1 MQFGPYRV
9 NPDTGELWNGGTKLR
24 VPEQPFQVLIALIER
39 PGQLVTREEL
49 RDRLWPADTH
59 VDYDHALTTAVKKLR
74 RALHDSPLH
83 PRYIETLPKRGYRFI
98 APVEKAGKEPDPIGV
113 PKAEEPADTADAAR
127 AISQRNML
135 AVTLA
140 VAAAAGLIW
149 FSRPEPAAPAPRVRR
164 FSISHPTQTSGRGLR
179 AAVSPDGAT
188 LAWVGPGPASPIWI
202 RALDREEPRRLEGT
216 EGADLVSW
224 SPDSQ
229 YLAFAKD
236 SALRK
241 VSVHGGPVTVLCPL
255 SGSIF
260 GGSAWS
266 RDGRTIMFSTGLPPV
281 LFEVSS
287 QGGQPTP
294 LPDPVV
300 TPAGGGNLDPH
311 FLPVEGR
318 RLLAFSAGGPNSH
331 DLVIR
336 DIDSGRQ
343 ETLGPGRRPNY
354 SPQGLLL
361 YQADGAEGGL
371 WAMPFDPEQLT
382 ATGPPLLVAETGVQ
396 PTLSSEGDLVYVDE
410 PRTAPQQLA
419 LYDRSG
425 ERMSFIGRPQDRVA
439 TPSFSPDGSR
449 IAYRGLEQGNYDIWV
464 QNIEGPT
471 RLRISSN
478 LAMDAD
484 PLWTP
489 GGDRLVWRADRDGN
503 NDIYTRSIDGLDE
516 EAALITGPDG
526 ERPVDWGPGDRLIY
540 SISGF
545 DAGADLWVAQP
556 GNDGGALQARPL
568 LDSEFNE
575 TIGRLSP
582 DGRYLA
588 YCSDESGA
596 YEVYVRPFG
605 NGGGRPY
612 QVSRNGGC
620 QPRWSAAG
628 DELFFVSGSTVYAAQ
643 AATAP
648 DLVIGQPDALF
659 QHMGVATGSPFV
671 TTYDVAPDSETFVL
685 IERLEQPPS
694 ASSGSVVRVV
704 ENWWAE
710 LSAPAAQ

>member
-9 NPDTGELWNGGTKLR
+9 NPATGELWNGGTKLR

-59 VDYDHALTTAVKKLR
+59 LDYDHALTTAVKKLR
-74 RALHDSPLH
+74 RTLHDSPLH

-98 APVEKAGKEPDPIGV
+98 APVEKEEKEPDLDRAPQ
-113 PKAEEPADTADAAR
+113 AEESVDAGR
-127 AISQRNML
+127 AVRQRNML
-135 AVTLA
+135 AAALA
-140 VAAAAGLIW
+140 VAAAGGLIW
-149 FSRPEPAAPAPRVRR
+149 LSLPEAAAPAPRVRR
-164 FSISHPTQTSGRGLR
+164 FSISPPMQAPGRGLR
-179 AAVSPDGAT
+179 AAVSPDGST
-188 LAWVGPGPASPIWI
+188 LAWVGPGPVSPIWI
-202 RALDREEPRRLEGT
+202 RTLDREEPRQLEGT
-216 EGADLVSW
+216 DGADLVSW

-229 YLAFAKD
+229 YLAFSKD

-241 VSVHGGPVTVLCPL
+241 VSVYGGPVTVLCPL

-266 RDGRTIMFSTGLPPV
+266 PDGRTIVFSTGLPPV

-300 TPAGGGNLDPH
+300 TAAGGGNLDPH
-311 FLPVEGR
+311 FLSLEGR
-318 RLLAFSAGGPNSH
+318 RLLAFAAGGPNAH
-331 DLVIR
+331 HLVIR
-336 DIDSGRQ
+336 DLETGQQ
-343 ETLGPGRRPNY
+343 EILGPGRRPNY
-354 SPQGLLL
+354 SPNGLLL

-371 WAMPFDPEQLT
+371 WAMPFDAEQLE
-382 ATGPPLLVAETGVQ
+382 ATGPPLPVAETGVQ
-396 PTLSSEGDLVYVDE
+396 PTLSSSGDLVYVDE
-410 PRTAPQQLA
+410 PRPAPQQLA

-425 ERMSFIGRPQDRVA
+425 ERLSFIGRPHDRIA
-439 TPSFSPDGSR
+439 TPAFSPDGSR

-464 QNIEGPT
+464 QNVEGPT
-471 RLRISSN
+471 RLRVSSN
-478 LAMDAD
+478 LAIDAD

-489 GGDRLVWRADRDGN
+489 SGDRLVWRADREGN
-503 NDIYTRSIDGLDE
+503 ADIYTRSIDGQDQ
-516 EAALITGPDG
+516 EAVLIAGPDG
-526 ERPVDWGPGDRLIY
+526 ERPIDWGPGDRLIY

-545 DAGADLWVAQP
+545 DAGADLWLAQP

-568 LDSEFNE
+568 LDSDFNE

-605 NGGGRPY
+605 NGGGSPY
-612 QVSRNGGC
+612 QVSRSGGC

-628 DELFFVSGSTVYAAQ
+628 DELFFVSGSTIYAAR
-643 AATAP
+643 AAA
-648 DLVIGQPDALF
+648 DSDFAIGQPDELF
-659 QHMGVATGSPFV
+659 QHTGVATGSPFV
-671 TTYDVAPDSETFVL
+671 TTYDVAPDSQTFVL
-685 IERLEQPPS
+685 IERLDQPSS
-694 ASSGSVVRVV
+694 ASPGSVVRVV

-710 LSAPAAQ
+710 ISAPVAQ